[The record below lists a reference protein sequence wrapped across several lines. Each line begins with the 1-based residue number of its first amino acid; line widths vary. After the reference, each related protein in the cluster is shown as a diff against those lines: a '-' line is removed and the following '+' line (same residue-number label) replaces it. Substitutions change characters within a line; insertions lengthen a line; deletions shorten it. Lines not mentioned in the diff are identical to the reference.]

1 MKARAFVSV
10 LVGLLGFVWMGTANA
25 VPSFAKKYE
34 KTCSSCHTAWPQLN
48 KAGRMFKEAGYKFIG
63 GADKD
68 QTIGDI
74 KWDKIPPITAILV
87 SRPYDKKSGG
97 DAKLRALHEIELVV
111 AGRYTSNISG
121 FFELEMEDET
131 IDVPVTGT
139 GLPADAVATIPA
151 FNWILMPHGAA
162 TYHVS
167 KAANI
172 QVAWAPLHWADPY
185 DTYAGNRTLTKSGLA
200 SGEKL
205 GGSRQMVSVYGRPM
219 NNLFYNIGIAGADGD
234 AEGEAPGTS
243 IVRVAYDVTNDIMVG
258 GLAVSEGGVSNTG
271 LDVQA
276 DFDDIRVSG
285 TYLSGDGTT
294 TTSLQAMYVAKDS
307 NKKPTW
313 VPLVRID
320 QDTAGNTATTLNLSY
335 YFSSNAKGFLE
346 FYSNTDPAEAD
357 RVILQFVTAF

>member
-1 MKARAFVSV
+1 MKTRAFVSV
-10 LVGLLGFVWMGTANA
+10 LVGLLGFVWMGAANA

-87 SRPYDKKSGG
+87 SRPYDKKSGS
-97 DAKLRALHEIELVV
+97 DAKLRAIHEIELVV
-111 AGRYTSNISG
+111 AGRYTGNISG

-131 IDVPVTGT
+131 TEDVIVDGSTGVPT
-139 GLPADAVATIPA
+139 GSEIVG
-151 FNWILMPHGAA
+151 FNWVKMPHAAA

-167 KAANI
+167 KAVNVQA
-172 QVAWAPLHWADPY
+172 AYAPLHWADPY
-185 DTYAGNRTLTKSGLA
+185 DTYAGNRTLTKAGLA

-205 GGSRQMVSVYGRPM
+205 GSSRQMVSIYGRPM
-219 NNLFYNIGIAGADGD
+219 NNLFYNIGIAGAVGD
-234 AEGEAPGTS
+234 AEGVNPSTS
-243 IVRVAYDVTNDIMVG
+243 LVRVAYDVTNNIMVG
-258 GLAVSEGGVSNTG
+258 GLAVSGGGQSDTG

-276 DFDDIRVSG
+276 DFADMRVSG
-285 TYLSGDGTT
+285 SYLTGSGTNT
-294 TTSLQAMYVAKDS
+294 MSLQAMYVAKDS

-313 VPLVRID
+313 VPLVRVD
-320 QDTAGNTATTLNLSY
+320 QDTAGVNATTVNLGY
-335 YFSSNAKGFLE
+335 YFTSNAKGFLE
-346 FYSNTDPAEAD
+346 YYTKGASN